1 MRFLPPVFLFLLFA
15 LAFLSCAGAVIPSV
29 DRVDLFSRD
38 IGRMEDQIALYS
50 LEGDRGL
57 RRTDFAMRDGL
68 FYISDGSGEKI
79 VRYTSFGDLLFMIY
93 NDETNPPP
101 LTLKPQ
107 TEDSSLVT
115 RWAYPYPLR
124 EPGEIAVDSRK
135 HIYAGDLL
143 PPERRGVDAENK
155 ALLDSVI
162 LHFDSD
168 GRFIEYLGQEG
179 IGGSPFPR
187 ITDLYTSAHDEL
199 VVICRLPEGWNIYWF
214 DASGVLLYLVHLNN
228 SAIPVPPDWP
238 GLVPSVDAIAAAPD
252 ERKLYLKVD
261 YYRDTFDQSTG
272 TRTGNEPGASIVW
285 IMDVEEGIYSGRVE
299 VPLVEYIYTENGRK
313 ASSERLYSML
323 GVIRG
328 GRIFLFYPTEEGYSL
343 LVLDSDSDD
352 TGNQHRGVIRVSN
365 DELRF
370 NAFDLSAEGILSAM
384 LADDYQVKLVWW
396 RTDRLLGALQ

>member
-1 MRFLPPVFLFLLFA
+1 MRMFLFAFPPVLFA
-15 LAFLSCAGAVIPSV
+15 LVFSACTDPVIPSV

-50 LEGDRGL
+50 LEGDRGR
-57 RRTDFAMRDGL
+57 RRTDFTMRDGL
-68 FYISDGSGEKI
+68 FYISDSSGEKI

-101 LTLKPQ
+101 LSLKPQ
-107 TEDSSLVT
+107 AEDSSLVT
-115 RWAYPYPLR
+115 RWAFPYPLR
-124 EPGEIAVDSRK
+124 EPGEIVVDSRR

-143 PPERRGVDAENK
+143 PPERHSVDGENR

-168 GRFIEYLGQEG
+168 GRFVEYLGQEG

-187 ITDLYTSAHDEL
+187 ITGLYVSARDEL
-199 VVICRLPEGWNIYWF
+199 AVICRLPAGWNVYWF
-214 DASGVLLYLVHLNN
+214 DSAGTLLYLVQLKN
-228 SAIPVPPDWP
+228 SAIPVPSGWS

-261 YYRDTFDQSTG
+261 YYRDTFDESTN
-272 TRTGNEPGASIVW
+272 TRTGNEPGISIVW
-285 IMDVEEGIYSGRVE
+285 IMNVENGIYSGRVE
-299 VPLVEYIYTENGRK
+299 VPLAEYTYTENGRRVT
-313 ASSERLYSML
+313 SERLYSML

-328 GRIFLFYPTEEGYSL
+328 GHIFLFYPAEEGYSL
-343 LVLDSDSDD
+343 LILDADSDT

-370 NAFDLSAEGILSAM
+370 NVFDLSAEGILSAM
-384 LADDYQVKLVWW
+384 LAGDYEVKLVWW
-396 RTDRLLGALQ
+396 RTDRLLGALP

>member
-1 MRFLPPVFLFLLFA
+1 
-15 LAFLSCAGAVIPSV
+15 V
-29 DRVDLFSRD
+29 DRVDLFSRE
-38 IGRMEDQIALYS
+38 IGRMEDQIALYD

-68 FYISDGSGEKI
+68 FYISDSQGEKI

-101 LTLKPQ
+101 LSLRPQ
-107 TEDSSLVT
+107 SEDSSLVT
-115 RWAYPYPLR
+115 RWAFPYPLR
-124 EPGEIAVDSRK
+124 EPGKIAVDSRK
-135 HIYAGDLL
+135 HIYAGDIL
-143 PPERRGVDAENK
+143 PPDRHGVDGETR

-187 ITDLYTSAHDEL
+187 ISALYVSSRDEL
-199 VVICRLPEGWNIYWF
+199 AVICRLSSGWNVYWF
-214 DASGVLLYLVHLNN
+214 DDSGTLLYLVQLEN
-228 SAIPVPPDWP
+228 SAIPVPQGWS
-238 GLVPSVDAIAAAPD
+238 GLTPSVDALAAAPD

-261 YYRDTFDQSTG
+261 YYRDTFDESTT
-272 TRTGNEPGASIVW
+272 TRTGSEPGVSIVW
-285 IMDVEEGIYSGRVE
+285 IMNVEDGVYSGRVE
-299 VPLVEYIYTENGRK
+299 VPLADYVSTENGRTL
-313 ASSERLYSML
+313 ASQRLYSLL

-328 GRIFLFYPTEEGYSL
+328 GRIFLSYPTEEGYSI
-343 LVLDSDSDD
+343 LVLDADSDT
-352 TGNQHRGVIRVSN
+352 TGNQHRGSIRVSN

-384 LADDYQVKLVWW
+384 LASDYEVKLVWW
-396 RTDRLLGALQ
+396 RTDRLLGALP